1 VYIPLSKAV
10 AQAHRRL
17 FPDEPRRE
25 PKTLQTIA
33 LALTVLLPIY
43 RRDTECQLTEL
54 ELEAE
59 RFAATS
65 MDDLVVSQI
74 RFEAA
79 LEMLQVGS
87 LDVARVSLTLRQ
99 SPRTFNVLR

>member
-33 LALTVLLPIY
+33 LALTMLLPIY
-43 RRDTECQLTEL
+43 RRDTESQLTEL
-54 ELEAE
+54 ELEAG

-99 SPRTFNVLR
+99 SPRAFSVRR